1 MFVEKVIPKE
11 PDIGFDGFG
20 HLPRAAECQPLA
32 FGVDKYQFQIVNE
45 YRRKRRI
52 HLLCEAVETS
62 VFRKEIGIEAWRG
75 VFIFLRPCTRKRRA
89 VGSGLSVFTNPARRL
104 VISAESF
111 DLVIGILEILEKKRF
126 QKMSLSLPLPR
137 VRAKREILLIL
148 YILLYIFLY
157 CCRLKTVA
165 FVARLSI
172 DCRSVCRFVWCRR
185 YNHLYYC

>member
-111 DLVIGILEILEKKRF
+111 DLVIGILEILEKKIS
-126 QKMSLSLPLPR
+126 KMSLSLPLPR

>member
-111 DLVIGILEILEKKRF
+111 DLVIGILEILRKKRF
-126 QKMSLSLPLPR
+126 QKNVSLSASAA
-137 VRAKREILLIL
+137 RAREERDSFNSLYSSL
-148 YILLYIFLY
+148 YILIL
-157 CCRLKTVA
+157 
-165 FVARLSI
+165 LSLENSCV
-172 DCRSVCRFVWCRR
+172 CRSFVD
-185 YNHLYYC
+185 

>member
-89 VGSGLSVFTNPARRL
+89 VGSGLSVFTNPARCL

-111 DLVIGILEILEKKRF
+111 DFVIGIYKILEKENFK
-126 QKMSLSLPLPR
+126 KCLSLSLSLPPR
-137 VRAKREILLIL
+137 ACARRERDSFNSLYSSL
-148 YILLYIFLY
+148 YILIL
-157 CCRLKTVA
+157 
-165 FVARLSI
+165 LSLENSCV
-172 DCRSVCRFVWCRR
+172 CRSFVD
-185 YNHLYYC
+185 

>member
-111 DLVIGILEILEKKRF
+111 DLVIGILEILEKKDF
-126 QKMSLSLPLPR
+126 KKCLSLCLC
-137 VRAKREILLIL
+137 RACALRE
-148 YILLYIFLY
+148 
-157 CCRLKTVA
+157 
-165 FVARLSI
+165 
-172 DCRSVCRFVWCRR
+172 RFF
-185 YNHLYYC
+185 

>member
-20 HLPRAAECQPLA
+20 HLPRAAECQPLS

-111 DLVIGILEILEKKRF
+111 DLVIGILEILEKKDF
-126 QKMSLSLPLPR
+126 KKCLSLSASAA
-137 VRAKREILLIL
+137 RAREERDSFNSLYSSL
-148 YILLYIFLY
+148 YILIL
-157 CCRLKTVA
+157 
-165 FVARLSI
+165 LSLENSCV
-172 DCRSVCRFVWCRR
+172 CRSFVD
-185 YNHLYYC
+185 

>member
-11 PDIGFDGFG
+11 PDIGLDGFG

-52 HLLCEAVETS
+52 RLFYEAVETS

-75 VFIFLRPCTRKRRA
+75 VFVFLRPCTRKRRA

-111 DLVIGILEILEKKRF
+111 DLVIGILEILEKKIS
-126 QKMSLSLPLPR
+126 KNVSLSAS
-137 VRAKREILLIL
+137 VARAREERDSFNSL
-148 YILLYIFLY
+148 YILIL
-157 CCRLKTVA
+157 
-165 FVARLSI
+165 LSLENSCV
-172 DCRSVCRFVWCRR
+172 CRSFVD
-185 YNHLYYC
+185 

>member
-126 QKMSLSLPLPR
+126 QKNVSLSASAA
-137 VRAKREILLIL
+137 RAREERDSFNSLYSSL
-148 YILLYIFLY
+148 YILIL
-157 CCRLKTVA
+157 
-165 FVARLSI
+165 LSLENSCV
-172 DCRSVCRFVWCRR
+172 CRSFVD
-185 YNHLYYC
+185 

>member
-111 DLVIGILEILEKKRF
+111 DLVIGILEILEKKIS
-126 QKMSLSLPLPR
+126 KNVSLSASAA
-137 VRAKREILLIL
+137 RAREERDSFNSLYSSL
-148 YILLYIFLY
+148 YILIL
-157 CCRLKTVA
+157 
-165 FVARLSI
+165 LSLENSCV
-172 DCRSVCRFVWCRR
+172 CRSFVD
-185 YNHLYYC
+185 